1 MIKINGTQI
10 PTPSTYQ
17 IGIMD
22 LSIAERVA
30 SGLLMIERIATK
42 RKIEMSW
49 FYLTKEQLSS
59 LLTLVSP
66 VFFNVEYVD
75 PQTDGV
81 KTGEFY
87 CGDRAVEAIDFRNGR
102 IRYKNIK
109 FNLIER

>member
-10 PTPSTYQ
+10 PTLPTYQ

-66 VFFNVEYVD
+66 CFL
-75 PQTDGV
+75 Q
-81 KTGEFY
+81 
-87 CGDRAVEAIDFRNGR
+87 CCM
-102 IRYKNIK
+102 
-109 FNLIER
+109 